1 MKVEDFMKKPQEE
14 GVPCGVEKD
23 NVVSLDAAR
32 REQEM
37 DEAATAMAQNYNE
50 AEFVERIQTQGVEGF
65 MDSLPRDGDQVAIPM
80 QFVIDTLRR
89 NVESALLFS
98 LMHGEVP
105 EMNAVLDEY
114 EAAAEGVFLTEAK
127 GDISVAIERM
137 TKGMKL
143 FEEMVQKYANPS

>member
-1 MKVEDFMKKPQEE
+1 MKVEDFMKKPEPTT
-14 GVPCGVEKD
+14 GGVEAQKD

-32 REQEM
+32 REKEL
-37 DEAATAMAQNYNE
+37 DEVATAMAQNYNE

-89 NVESALLFS
+89 NVESALMFS
-98 LMHGEVP
+98 LIHGEVP
-105 EMNAVLDEY
+105 EMDAVLDEY
-114 EAAAEGVFLTEAK
+114 EASANGIFSTDNK
-127 GDISVAIERM
+127 GDISVAVERM